1 MNSSGH
7 MPGKKTDMH
16 DVTEALQAQCLQG
29 LCPLSGRSLTRGM
42 RKMAQSRKTGI
53 RHSLRY
59 SWRKRFRYW
68 AGVHP
73 VTLRKHWMK

>member
-1 MNSSGH
+1 MNSLGH

-16 DVTEALQAQCLQG
+16 DMTEALQVLACRASVRYPEDHSRG
-29 LCPLSGRSLTRGM
+29 VGGKWRSPG
-42 RKMAQSRKTGI
+42 K

-68 AGVHP
+68 AGVQP